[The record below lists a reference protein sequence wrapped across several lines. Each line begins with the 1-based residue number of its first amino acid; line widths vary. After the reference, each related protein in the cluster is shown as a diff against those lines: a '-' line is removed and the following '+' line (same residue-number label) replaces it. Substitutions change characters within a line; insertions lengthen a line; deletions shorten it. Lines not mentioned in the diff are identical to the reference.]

1 VTEWTDFAEWI
12 SVGIE
17 RGWCSEP
24 VCATHDGIPRTEAEG
39 LAWDDGWDPCEN
51 VVRLWPIND
60 GSALGTGRD
69 AQPVVEVESQPV
81 VEG

>member
-1 VTEWTDFAEWI
+1 MSEWVDFAEWI

-51 VVRLWPIND
+51 VVRLWPLSD
-60 GSALGTGRD
+60 S
-69 AQPVVEVESQPV
+69 QPVVEVESQPV